1 MLLNKEYPATHSMST
16 SWYGIDSDGNV
27 AIFEFDEN
35 GPVPQLTEQEG
46 IEGILG
52 WKFVEE
58 LSSGMK
64 SLTLTEAQA
73 NEVIVHLNDFVSVE
87 QIKYTSSIVKIK
99 SGRIEEFEQKVS
111 EIREAKKYNCFAPNI
126 LYLNRTL
133 GLLVVSLDGVY
144 NHVLEE
150 ILASGIIEKVRCFE
164 FDNENQWDEVTKSVK
179 YSHECAGM
187 PFYLYQQPYWP
198 QYLTERTYVPAY
210 PLKEEQLNPLARALA
225 LRFDRSFSEID
236 KLQIAAYFPYDA
248 ELDQQ
253 AIDSDGEAFWLPVNN
268 NEEALIKVSEIPGTV
283 NLGVEI
289 IEVSS
294 VCPTIVVVMVGEQE
308 DYMWKW
314 KTHVYKSSLC
324 VMRVYQKQHL
334 TERRIIDLINHVNP
348 YVIIVYDDLTDF
360 FEASFAYTDKKAVIN
375 GQCYP
380 VLLESEVDGNMAY
393 LDEQSLRP
401 YRGKRVNRIVAT
413 RKIKKDD

>member
-126 LYLNRTL
+126 LCKLPK
-133 GLLVVSLDGVY
+133 
-144 NHVLEE
+144 
-150 ILASGIIEKVRCFE
+150 LA
-164 FDNENQWDEVTKSVK
+164 
-179 YSHECAGM
+179 Y
-187 PFYLYQQPYWP
+187 
-198 QYLTERTYVPAY
+198 
-210 PLKEEQLNPLARALA
+210 
-225 LRFDRSFSEID
+225 
-236 KLQIAAYFPYDA
+236 
-248 ELDQQ
+248 
-253 AIDSDGEAFWLPVNN
+253 
-268 NEEALIKVSEIPGTV
+268 
-283 NLGVEI
+283 
-289 IEVSS
+289 
-294 VCPTIVVVMVGEQE
+294 
-308 DYMWKW
+308 
-314 KTHVYKSSLC
+314 
-324 VMRVYQKQHL
+324 
-334 TERRIIDLINHVNP
+334 
-348 YVIIVYDDLTDF
+348 
-360 FEASFAYTDKKAVIN
+360 
-375 GQCYP
+375 
-380 VLLESEVDGNMAY
+380 
-393 LDEQSLRP
+393 
-401 YRGKRVNRIVAT
+401 
-413 RKIKKDD
+413 